1 MSSIGRISGQL
12 LKDDLLRQSDL
23 NFKNTVSDIALLH
36 FDVTNRRIGINSE
49 SPSDIL
55 EVVGQI
61 ASTNYISPY
70 SNIDN
75 ISIQNI
81 TDNNTIVG
89 NEIVA
94 NTGDL
99 FLNSSDK
106 ISSSSI
112 ATDDINFD
120 NNVISTYTTN
130 KNLEIRPNGSGVVNI
145 GNSNNET
152 QLSITGS
159 LYTTGNITFGANLTL
174 GNSDEDSVD
183 FQADVNSDI
192 VPDQNITYN
201 LGSTEKKYAN
211 LYSNLLNGQKVTV
224 SDLNLDDVSLAR
236 RQGNIFYVSTLGDD
250 LNVGDHQH
258 GAFRTL
264 KHALEVVDASSQG
277 PVIIH
282 VYPGL
287 YDEEFPLTVPERV
300 TISGEDIRNTVIKPI
315 VTTQNNSA
323 FLLNQNCVIENIT
336 VKDFFSPGYAFEFAP
351 GALIQERS
359 PYIRNVTV
367 ITKGS
372 VTSASDPRGFDQGDA
387 GRGALVDGAVVDE
400 NTETPSMLFH
410 SATFITPG
418 VNAVEMTNGVRVEWL
433 NSFTYFADRGLYAF
447 SNRDSLNSGDSDN
460 GLTTEIYD
468 AGDANTESNTIL
480 DGGDVN
486 GGLRIEIR
494 SIGSANVY
502 GNYGAVAD
510 GSNTLMYLIGHNFAY
525 IGAGKNSSNDRT
537 LTLQDQETQELN
549 QSRIYFT
556 ATDAD
561 GTFRVGDAFYVNF
574 EDGTTNIDI
583 DNIDFTGVSSII
595 INDGGDITY
604 IDGER
609 IDLGNLRFSGNTVY
623 SLNGDIIF
631 KAASMRTLFDSNTGF
646 GIAKG
651 NTAQRKLEQSDFRY
665 NTDNNLFEGF
675 GQAVTTFAGIYSQ
688 DQNTFITANN
698 QDGDIVFVTE
708 NIESARISGNNINVN
723 DSSLGQF
730 GNVELKG
737 VYNGNI
743 LIDDNIIQTSESN
756 SDLELVSNGS
766 SHTKIEDLYVYSNII
781 ENFENSN
788 LRLSVTDQGYVK
800 FEGTTGIVVPY
811 GDNSNRPL
819 TPEIGDTRWN
829 TEQLYLEVW
838 NGEEWQRAAGVGQ
851 EVTADIL
858 KDLVDI
864 YTLVLG

>member
-12 LKDDLLRQSDL
+12 LKDNLLRQSDL
-23 NFKNTVSDIALLH
+23 NFKNTVSNTALLH
-36 FDVTNRRIGINSE
+36 FDVNNRRIGVNTE

-55 EVVGQI
+55 EVVNQI

-75 ISIQNI
+75 ISIHYI
-81 TDNNTIVG
+81 ANNGTNTG

-120 NNVISTYTTN
+120 NNVISTYTTDT
-130 KNLEIRPNGSGVVNI
+130 NLEIRPEGTGAVNI
-145 GNSNNET
+145 GDSNNET
-152 QLSITGS
+152 QLNITGS

-174 GNSDEDSVD
+174 GDSDEDSVD

-192 VPDQNITYN
+192 VPDQNNTYN
-201 LGSTEKKYAN
+201 LGSSEKQYAN
-211 LYSNLLNGQKVTV
+211 LYSNLLNGQKVAV
-224 SDLNLDDVSLAR
+224 SNLNLDDVSLAR

-250 LNVGDHQH
+250 SNVGDHQH

-264 KHALEVVDASSQG
+264 KHTLEVVDASSQG

-282 VYPGL
+282 IYPGV
-287 YDEEFPLTVPERV
+287 YEEEFPLTVPERV
-300 TISGEDIRNTVIKPI
+300 TVSGEDIRNTIIKPT
-315 VTTQNNSA
+315 VVSQNNSA
-323 FLLNQNCVIENIT
+323 FLLNQNCVIENVT
-336 VKDFFSPGYAFEFAP
+336 VKDFFSPGYAFGFAP

-387 GRGALVDGAVVDE
+387 GKGALVDGAVVDE

-433 NSFTYFADRGLYAF
+433 NSFTYFADRGLYATQGTG
-447 SNRDSLNSGDSDN
+447 RTTSD
-460 GLTTEIYD
+460 GSTLEFG
-468 AGDANTESNTIL
+468 A
-480 DGGDVN
+480 
-486 GGLRIEIR
+486 EIR

-510 GSNTLMYLIGHNFAY
+510 GANTLMYLIGHNFAY
-525 IGAGKNSSNDRT
+525 TGAGKNVSNDRT

-549 QSRIYFT
+549 QGRIYYT

-583 DNIDFTGVSSII
+583 DNIDFSGVSSII

-609 IDLGNLRFSGNTVY
+609 IDLGNLRFRGNTVY
-623 SLNGDIIF
+623 SLDGDIIF
-631 KAASMRTLFDSNTGF
+631 KAASLRTLFDSNTGF
-646 GIAKG
+646 SIAKG
-651 NTAQRKLEQSDFRY
+651 NTAQRKLEESDFRY
-665 NTDNNLFEGF
+665 NTNNNLFEGF
-675 GQAVTTFAGIYSQ
+675 GEAVTTFAGVYSQ
-688 DQNTFITANN
+688 DQNTFITAKN
-698 QDGDIVFVTE
+698 QEGDIVFVTE
-708 NIESARISGNNINVN
+708 NIESARISGNNINLD
-723 DSSLGQF
+723 DSSFGQF

-737 VYNGNI
+737 IYNGNI
-743 LIDDNIIQTSESN
+743 LIDDNIIRTTESN
-756 SDLELVSNGS
+756 SDLELIPNGS
-766 SHTKIEDLYVYSNII
+766 SYTKLEDLYVYSSII
-781 ENFENSN
+781 ENFENNN
-788 LRLSVTDQGYVK
+788 LSLSVTDQGYIK
-800 FEGTTGIVVPY
+800 FDSTAGIVIPY
-811 GDNSNRPL
+811 GDDSNRPL
-819 TPEIGDTRWN
+819 SPEIGDTRWN

-838 NGEEWQRAAGVGQ
+838 NGEEWQRAAGTGE
-851 EVTADIL
+851 EVTEDIL